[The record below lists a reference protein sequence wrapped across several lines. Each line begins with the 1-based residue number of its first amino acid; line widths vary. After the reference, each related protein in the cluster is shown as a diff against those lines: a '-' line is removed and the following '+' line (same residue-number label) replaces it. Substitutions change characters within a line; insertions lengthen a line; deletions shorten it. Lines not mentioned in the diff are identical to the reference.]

1 MRLYVSESSHWEWTR
16 VAGAVALA
24 TTNEPGRY
32 LYVVDLNVCLMV
44 EEGEEGERGGC
55 VCV

>member
-1 MRLYVSESSHWEWTR
+1 MRLYVAESQAHWEWTR

-32 LYVVDLNVCLMV
+32 LYVVDLNVC
-44 EEGEEGERGGC
+44 
-55 VCV
+55 